1 MESNG
6 KTRLARMA
14 AMDVGEGDTISH
26 DPRQGGGLVGVVI
39 TRRGTISGGI
49 SYLVRTPAG
58 EVTDWPSTGRPGIS
72 AERAVWIVVPR
83 ACA

>member
-49 SYLVRTPAG
+49 NYLVRTPAG
-58 EVTDWPSTGRPGIS
+58 SVVEWPFNGRPPI
-72 AERAVWIVVPR
+72 APERAVWIVVPR